1 MRIPKIKQNDNAL
14 PEPRALRMVDCLAK
28 TRVNEHHIKVA
39 GRNVYDHCCIVGKVA
54 KELLERMPVF
64 LRSALF
70 PDGSELVAALH
81 DIGKVSPTFQE
92 KIYRGTNGYVPNSLE
107 SLANINPDIERIWGH
122 HAGISMATAQY
133 LKTGKHIPQIIGQHH
148 GYSPELNGL
157 IAVDQVFG
165 GTVWEER
172 RSELVQ
178 MLKDTMELQF
188 PTIANSLQ
196 AKAISGLT
204 TVADWIGS
212 GPSFDNPDDTWQPI
226 IKHAIDAAGFVK
238 PKLVDGLRFLDI
250 FGFEPRSIQEL
261 LIQQADKPGTYI
273 LEAPMGIGKTEA
285 SLYAAYKIMASGGA
299 TGIYFALPTQ
309 LTSNRIHDRVN
320 EYLEKI
326 LAAEC
331 IHRRSLLLHSNAW
344 LKEIEMGADGGPGG
358 NWFHAGKRGILAP
371 FGVGTIDQA
380 LMAVMNVKHGFVR
393 AFGLAGKVVILD
405 EVHSYDA
412 YTGTILDKLVE
423 TLRGLQCTVIILSAT
438 LTKERREK
446 LLNQTVSDNSY
457 PLVSANWDDHS
468 IPIEKFTAVDKKS
481 TVEIRSFTLVDA
493 VIDEV
498 LKRSEGGQQ
507 VLWIENTV
515 AEAQKI
521 YGVLAAR
528 ADGLGIECG
537 LLHSRYLKA
546 DREELEDQWVTRYGK
561 GNEDERRKC
570 GRILVGTQ
578 VLEQSLD
585 IDADFLVTKICP
597 TDMLLQRIGR
607 LWRHGK
613 TFRPKGSC
621 CEVWILKPQYA
632 QALEHPEKEFGP
644 TAKVYSPYV
653 LLRTLEVW
661 REITKLVL
669 PNQIRGLIEATYQ
682 EQKECPLMQQ
692 HKEVLKNRQEMLER
706 LALGGISV
714 GIKTLPE
721 SKASTRYS
729 DQENVEVLLVKSLH
743 HERDRKGTT
752 LRLLDGSEL
761 FLPLQ
766 SQPKGKRQQRIIAA
780 HLAQQTLHVAEYL
793 APEALPVN
801 AFDWLKGYFYVGD
814 REYGESLLRIAI
826 VTQDGELKSLTGK
839 DASMEYRLSYNRRLG
854 YCSLKKVNQAL

>member
-1 MRIPKIKQNDNAL
+1 MRVRTPKAKYSEDVSNEDDQAL
-14 PEPRALRMVDCLAK
+14 PLEACLAK
-28 TRVNEHHIKVA
+28 TYITDRQTFEG
-39 GRNVYDHCCIVGKVA
+39 GRNVFDHCIIVGEVA
-54 KELLERMPVF
+54 KELLARTPPF
-64 LRSALF
+64 LRATLF
-70 PDGSELVAALH
+70 PDGSELVAAIH

-92 KIYRGTNGYVPNSLE
+92 KVYRGTSAYVPNSLAC
-107 SLANINPDIERIWGH
+107 LTLINPDLERNWGY
-122 HAGISMATAQY
+122 HAGVSMATAQY
-133 LKTGKHIPQIIGQHH
+133 LKIGKYIPQIIGQHH

-157 IAVDQVFG
+157 VAEDQVFG
-165 GTVWEER
+165 GPLWQER
-172 RSELVQ
+172 RTELVEN
-178 MLKDTMELQF
+178 LKAAMGLQF
-188 PTIANSLQ
+188 PIIAKTLQ

-212 GPSFDNPDDTWQPI
+212 GQSFDNPDNAWKPS
-226 IKHAIDAAGFVK
+226 IKNAVDVAGFVK
-238 PKLVDGLRFLDI
+238 PDLVKNLRFSEI
-250 FGFEPRSIQEL
+250 FGFEPRDIQNL
-261 LIQQADKPGTYI
+261 LIQQAQNPGVYI

-285 SLYAAYKIMASGGA
+285 ALYAAYSIMVSGGA

-326 LAAEC
+326 LTSDC
-331 IHRRSLLLHSNAW
+331 IHRRALLLHSNAW
-344 LKEIEMGADGGPGG
+344 LKEIEMGEDGGPGG
-358 NWFHAGKRGILAP
+358 EWFHSGKRGILAP
-371 FGVGTIDQA
+371 FAVGTVDQA

-446 LLNQTVSDNSY
+446 LLNQKVSDNSY
-457 PLVSANWDDHS
+457 PLVSSSKDYENTA
-468 IPIEKFTAVDKKS
+468 IEITAAVHNNITVGIQSFNRVD
-481 TVEIRSFTLVDA
+481 T
-493 VIDEV
+493 VIDEA
-498 LKRSEGGQQ
+498 LKRSEEGQQ

-515 AEAQKI
+515 AEAQSI
-521 YGVLAAR
+521 YSILAAR

-537 LLHSRYLKA
+537 LLHSRYLKT
-546 DREELEDQWVTRYGK
+546 DREHHEDYWVTRYGK
-561 GNEDERRKC
+561 GNHEQRRKC

-607 LWRHGK
+607 LWRHRENV
-613 TFRPKGSC
+613 RPSGSS
-621 CEVWILKPQYA
+621 CEVWILKPEYNN
-632 QALEHPEKEFGP
+632 ALDHPEKEFGP

-661 REITKLVL
+661 SNITELVL
-669 PNQIRGLIEATYQ
+669 PDQIRSLIEATYR
-682 EQKECPLMQQ
+682 ELDEGPLMRK
-692 HKEVLKNRQEMLER
+692 HKEVLKKRQEMLER

-714 GIKTLPE
+714 GTRTLPE

-729 DQENVEVLLVKSLH
+729 DQENVEVLLLQSYRFDR
-743 HERDRKGTT
+743 ERNGTT
-752 LRLLDGSEL
+752 VRLLDGSEL

-766 SQPKGKRQQRIIAA
+766 SSSKGKRQQRFIAA
-780 HLAQQTLHVAEYL
+780 SLAQQTLHVSDYL

-801 AFDWLKGYFYVGD
+801 NLEWLKGYFYLGD
-814 REYGESLLRIAI
+814 REHDESQLRVAM
-826 VTQDGELKSLTGK
+826 VTQDGELKSLNAK
-839 DASMEYRLSYNRRLG
+839 DASMVYRLSYNHRLG
-854 YCSLKKVNQAL
+854 YCSLKK